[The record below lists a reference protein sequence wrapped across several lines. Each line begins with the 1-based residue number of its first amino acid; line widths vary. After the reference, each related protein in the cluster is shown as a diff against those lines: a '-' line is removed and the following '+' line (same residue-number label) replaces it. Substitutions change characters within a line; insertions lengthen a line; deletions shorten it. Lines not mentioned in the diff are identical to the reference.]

1 MSVYCDRGGGVSVAT
16 SAQLINSVAATTSIR
31 DRDSLDES
39 IAHLLFQFVGAH
51 SVALFRLVEDGQ
63 IKRVVRRAS
72 VVRPSSQATDPPAIE
87 VSVPPALASMPAWQ
101 ECIDRNDIVQCPG
114 PEARTVTLFPITR
127 GRGATGIL
135 VIDADEA
142 LRVRDAE
149 LVRGILRILQNHLS
163 LLDYGELDTLT
174 GLLNRKT
181 FESHFAKLR
190 ELLILSAHNA
200 APRESS
206 WLALFDIDRFKSIND
221 GHGHLVGDEILLLVS
236 QIMKRN
242 FRGAD
247 QLFRFGGEE
256 FLVVLDQASDAGAL
270 VAIERLRASIE
281 EHAFPQ
287 VGRVTMSSGYT
298 RMLPNDCST
307 TCVERADAALYY
319 AKAHGRNNVRNYE
332 TLVTSGELTDRDKS
346 GAVDLF

>member
-1 MSVYCDRGGGVSVAT
+1 VAT

-31 DRDSLDES
+31 DRDSLDE
-39 IAHLLFQFVGAH
+39 AVVLLLFQFIGAH

-63 IKRVVRRAS
+63 VKSLVLRAAMA
-72 VVRPSSQATDPPAIE
+72 RPSSQPTDPAAVE
-87 VSVPPALASMPAWQ
+87 MSVPPTLASMPLWQ
-101 ECIDRNDIVQCPG
+101 ECLDRNDIVQYPG
-114 PEARTVTLFPITR
+114 PAARIMTLFPITR
-127 GRGATGIL
+127 ERDSDGIL

-142 LRVRDAE
+142 LPVRDAE
-149 LVRGILRILQNHLS
+149 LVRGILRILRNHLS

-181 FESHFAKLR
+181 FESHFEKRR
-190 ELLILSAHNA
+190 ELMAPSADNT
-200 APRESS
+200 RLGESS
-206 WLALFDIDRFKSIND
+206 WLALLDIDRFKSIND

-236 QIMKRN
+236 QIMKRS

-270 VAIERLRASIE
+270 VAIDRLRTSLE
-281 EHAFPQ
+281 EYAFPQ
-287 VGRVTMSSGYT
+287 VGRVTISAGYT
-298 RMLPNDCST
+298 RILPGDCST

-332 TLVTSGELTDRDKS
+332 TLVTSGELADQVKS

>member
-1 MSVYCDRGGGVSVAT
+1 MAT

-31 DRDSLDES
+31 DRDSLDE
-39 IAHLLFQFVGAH
+39 AVAQLLFQFVGAH
-51 SVALFRLVEDGQ
+51 SVALFRLVEDAQ
-63 IKRVVRRAS
+63 VKRVLLRAA
-72 VVRPSSQATDPPAIE
+72 VARPSSQLTKPDAVEIAGAPT
-87 VSVPPALASMPAWQ
+87 LASMPLWQ
-101 ECIDRNDIVQCPG
+101 ECLDRNATVQYPG
-114 PEARTVTLFPITR
+114 PAGRTMTLFPITR
-127 GRGATGIL
+127 ERDSDGIL

-142 LRVRDAE
+142 LPARDVE
-149 LVRGILRILQNHLS
+149 LVRGILRILGNHLS

-181 FESHFAKLR
+181 FESHFEKRR
-190 ELLILSAHNA
+190 ELITPRAGSA
-200 APRESS
+200 APMESS
-206 WLALFDIDRFKSIND
+206 WLALLDIDRFKSIND

-236 QIMKRN
+236 QIMKRS

-256 FLVVLDQASDAGAL
+256 FLVVLDQASDAGAQ
-270 VAIERLRASIE
+270 VAIERLRSSVE

-287 VGRVTMSSGYT
+287 VGRVTMSAGYT
-298 RMLPNDCST
+298 RILPGDCST

-319 AKAHGRNNVRNYE
+319 AKAHGRNNVQNYE
-332 TLVTSGELTDRDKS
+332 TLVTSGELATQVKS